1 MISTNI
7 DPPTPQIVMGPHYTV
22 TLSFDLT
29 WDVHV
34 LVFDTDCVDT
44 HLLGNKLNAVVV
56 VIQTDDVTQ
65 LGDTRGTGHGGGHV
79 ERTGSYINRTGSSL
93 ATQGTRLV

>member
-1 MISTNI
+1 
-7 DPPTPQIVMGPHYTV
+7 MGPHYTV

-34 LVFDTDCVDT
+34 LVFDTDCVDA

-65 LGDTRGTGHGGGHV
+65 LSDT
-79 ERTGSYINRTGSSL
+79 
-93 ATQGTRLV
+93 